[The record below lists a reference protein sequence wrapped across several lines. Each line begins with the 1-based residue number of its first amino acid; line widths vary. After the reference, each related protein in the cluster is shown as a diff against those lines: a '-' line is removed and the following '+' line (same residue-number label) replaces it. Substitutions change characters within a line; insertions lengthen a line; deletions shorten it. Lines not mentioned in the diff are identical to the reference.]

1 MAARDLHTHPA
12 ILAGLPETIGAYCWV
27 MWINLL
33 RGAEYEATERKRQLQ
48 QTMSDTF
55 RQAAG

>member
-12 ILAGLPETIGAYCWV
+12 IVVGLPETISAYCWV
-27 MWINLL
+27 LWTNQL
-33 RGAEYEATERKRQLQ
+33 RSAEYEATEQRRQLQ